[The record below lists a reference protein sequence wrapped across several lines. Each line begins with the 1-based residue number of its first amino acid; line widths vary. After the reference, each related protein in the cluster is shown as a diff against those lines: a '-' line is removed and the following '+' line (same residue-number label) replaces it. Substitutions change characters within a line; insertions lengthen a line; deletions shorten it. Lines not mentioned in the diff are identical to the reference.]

1 MKNFVRLYLV
11 LSCCTLLSGCST
23 ELDSLNDRLD
33 SLEDRIEV
41 LEELC
46 AQINTNIASLQVLV
60 NAVQGNDYITSVTPI
75 VEGED
80 TVGYTITFTKSG
92 PVTIYHGR
100 NGEDGQ
106 DGKDG
111 LNGQDGQDGHTPQI
125 GVAQDTDGLWYWTL
139 DGSWM
144 LDGNG
149 DKIPAQGRDGADGA
163 DGEDGADGANGTD
176 GEDGADG
183 VNGADGADGVTPL
196 LKIEEGYWYVSYDDG
211 ETWTNL
217 GEAQSD
223 GEQSIF
229 ADVTYD
235 EDNVY
240 FELVG
245 GEMLTVPKAVRLELV
260 FEESSGIGCVAGE
273 VIRLPYSLTGAD
285 EGTVVECIGKGDW
298 EAEVEVTDISSG
310 YIVVTAPD
318 PMTDGKVIVLAN
330 SEAGFSDMK
339 VLSFVQGVLSVADDS
354 YELSGD
360 AAIVEVEVTTN
371 LDYTVHIPEDAAS
384 WLSVAQ
390 ETKAAIRTEVLRLA
404 VQEHSFSGQD
414 RSAAVELRYNDT
426 LLMQTILIVQHSKV
440 ITFEDPLVKQM
451 LVESVNPLIDLNGDG
466 EISYEEAGQATA
478 IPDFGFS
485 DITSFNEYR
494 YFASMQETGSFR
506 NSNIANITLPANI
519 QTINTCAF
527 DGCFEL
533 RDMVIPWRV
542 KSIVD
547 WAFNVCRSLESVFI
561 PEGVETIGAGAF
573 QMCYVLKEVVIP
585 ASVTSMG
592 HDVFNDCTGL
602 VKVTFNSPQPPLD
615 TSEGIFRN
623 CTNLK
628 EIVVPRGSLEAYRA
642 VPDFAPYIDLFVE
655 VQAI

>member
-1 MKNFVRLYLV
+1 MMRNLKLLTSIALFIV
-11 LSCCTLLSGCST
+11 LSGCDVT
-23 ELDSLNDRLD
+23 FEDLNRRIDG
-33 SLEDRIEV
+33 LEDRIEA

-111 LNGQDGQDGHTPQI
+111 LNGQDGQDGQDGHTPQI

-163 DGEDGADGANGTD
+163 DGEDGADG
-176 GEDGADG
+176 

-196 LKIEEGYWYVSYDDG
+196 LKIEDGYWYVSYDGG

-217 GEAQSD
+217 GEAQAD

-235 EDNVY
+235 VDNVY
-240 FELVG
+240 FKLVN
-245 GEMLTVPKAVRLELV
+245 GETLTVSKAVRLELV

-440 ITFEDPLVKQM
+440 ITFEDHLVKQM

-466 EISYEEAGQATA
+466 EISYEEAAQTTT
-478 IPDFGFS
+478 IPDFRDS
-485 DITSFNEYR
+485 DITSFNEFK
-494 YFASMQETGSFR
+494 YFTSVTTIGAYSFYH
-506 NSNIANITLPANI
+506 STLAQITLPVNI
-519 QTINTCAF
+519 QTIAISAF
-527 DGCFEL
+527 DGNIEL
-533 RDMVIPWRV
+533 RGIVIPEGV
-542 KSIVD
+542 KGIED
-547 WAFNVCRSLESVFI
+547 WAFNVCRSMESVFI
-561 PEGVETIGAGAF
+561 SEGVETIGNGAF
-573 QMCYVLKEVVIP
+573 QMCDALKEVVIP

-592 HDVFNDCTGL
+592 YDVFNACKNL
-602 VKVTFNSPQPPLD
+602 EKVTFRSVQPPLEIG
-615 TSEGIFRN
+615 EGIFRD
-623 CTNLK
+623 CANLRK
-628 EIVVPRGSLEAYRA
+628 IVVPHGAMEAYSA
-642 VPDFAPYIDLFVE
+642 VSNFAPYIELFVE
-655 VQAI
+655 N

>member
-1 MKNFVRLYLV
+1 MKRLDKIIFI
-11 LSCCTLLSGCST
+11 SCCTLLSGCST

-149 DKIPAQGRDGADGA
+149 DKIPAQGRDGTDGA
-163 DGEDGADGANGTD
+163 DGE
-176 GEDGADG
+176 
-183 VNGADGADGVTPL
+183 DGADGVTPL
-196 LKIEEGYWYVSYDDG
+196 LKIEDGYWYVSYDGG

-217 GEAQSD
+217 GEAQAD

-235 EDNVY
+235 VDNVY
-240 FELVG
+240 FKLVN
-245 GEMLTVPKAVRLELV
+245 GETLTVPKAVRLELV

-285 EGTVVECIGKGDW
+285 EGTVVESIGKGDW

-371 LDYTVHIPEDAAS
+371 LDYTVYIPEDAAS

-466 EISYEEAGQATA
+466 EISYEEAEQATA
-478 IPDFGFS
+478 IPDFGGS
-485 DITSFNEYR
+485 DITSFNEFQ
-494 YFASMQETGSFR
+494 YFASMPESGSFYH
-506 NSNIANITLPANI
+506 SSIANITLPANI
-519 QTINTCAF
+519 LAINSSAF
-527 DGCFEL
+527 DGCPEL
-533 RDMVIPWRV
+533 RDMVIPWKV
-542 KSIVD
+542 KSIGD
-547 WAFNVCRSLESVFI
+547 WAFNVCRSMESVFI
-561 PEGVETIGAGAF
+561 PEGVETIGNGAF
-573 QMCYVLKEVVIP
+573 QMCEALKEVVIP

-592 HDVFNDCTGL
+592 YDVFNACENL
-602 VKVTFNSPQPPLD
+602 EKVTFTSVEPPLEIG
-615 TSEGIFRN
+615 EGIFRN
-623 CTNLK
+623 CSNLK
-628 EIVVPRGSLEAYRA
+628 EIIVPAGGLEIYMS
-642 VPDFAPYIDLFVE
+642 VPNLAPYVDLI
-655 VQAI
+655 VQE

>member
-1 MKNFVRLYLV
+1 MKRLDKIIFIL
-11 LSCCTLLSGCST
+11 CCTLLSGCST

-106 DGKDG
+106 DG
-111 LNGQDGQDGHTPQI
+111 HTPQI

-139 DGSWM
+139 DGNWM

-149 DKIPAQGRDGADGA
+149 DKVPAQGRDGADGA
-163 DGEDGADGANGTD
+163 DG
-176 GEDGADG
+176 
-183 VNGADGADGVTPL
+183 VNGADGVTPL
-196 LKIEEGYWYVSYDDG
+196 LKIEDGYWYVSYDGG

-217 GEAQSD
+217 GEAQAD
-223 GEQSIF
+223 GGQSIF

-235 EDNVY
+235 VDNVY
-240 FELVG
+240 FKLVN
-245 GEMLTVPKAVRLELV
+245 GETLTVPKAVRLELV

-478 IPDFGFS
+478 IPDFGGS
-485 DITSFNEYR
+485 DITGFNEFQ
-494 YFASMQETGSFR
+494 YFASMQETGSFYH
-506 NSNIANITLPANI
+506 SSIANITLPANI
-519 QTINTCAF
+519 LAINSSAF
-527 DGCFEL
+527 DGCPEL
-533 RDMVIPWRV
+533 RDMVIPWKV
-542 KSIVD
+542 KSIGD

-573 QMCYVLKEVVIP
+573 QMCDALKEVVIP
-585 ASVTSMG
+585 ASVISLG
-592 HDVFNDCTGL
+592 YDVFNACENL
-602 VKVTFNSPQPPLD
+602 EKVTFTSVEPPLEIG
-615 TSEGIFRN
+615 EGIFRN
-623 CTNLK
+623 CSNLK
-628 EIVVPRGSLEAYRA
+628 EIIVPAGGLEIYRA
-642 VPDFAPYIDLFVE
+642 VPNLAPYVDLI
-655 VQAI
+655 VQE

>member
-1 MKNFVRLYLV
+1 MKRLDKIIFI
-11 LSCCTLLSGCST
+11 SCCTLLSGCST

-149 DKIPAQGRDGADGA
+149 DKIPAQGRDGTDGA
-163 DGEDGADGANGTD
+163 DGE
-176 GEDGADG
+176 
-183 VNGADGADGVTPL
+183 DGADGVTPL
-196 LKIEEGYWYVSYDDG
+196 LKIEDGYWYVSYDGG

-217 GEAQSD
+217 GEAQAD

-235 EDNVY
+235 VDNVY
-240 FELVG
+240 FKLVN
-245 GEMLTVPKAVRLELV
+245 GETLTVPKAVRLELV

-298 EAEVEVTDISSG
+298 EAEVEVEVTDISSG

-371 LDYTVHIPEDAAS
+371 LDYTVYIPDDAAS

-466 EISYEEAGQATA
+466 EISYEEAEQATA
-478 IPDFGFS
+478 IPDFGGS
-485 DITSFNEYR
+485 DITSFNEFQ
-494 YFASMQETGSFR
+494 YFASMQETGSFYH
-506 NSNIANITLPANI
+506 SSIANITLPANI
-519 QTINTCAF
+519 LAINSSAF
-527 DGCFEL
+527 DGCPEL
-533 RDMVIPWRV
+533 RDMVIPWKV
-542 KSIVD
+542 KSIGD
-547 WAFNVCRSLESVFI
+547 WAFNVCHSMESVFI
-561 PEGVETIGAGAF
+561 PEGVETIGNGAF
-573 QMCYVLKEVVIP
+573 QMCEALKEVVIP

-592 HDVFNDCTGL
+592 YDVFNACENL
-602 VKVTFNSPQPPLD
+602 EKVTFTSVEPPLEIG
-615 TSEGIFRN
+615 EGIFRN
-623 CTNLK
+623 CSNLK
-628 EIVVPRGSLEAYRA
+628 EIIVPAGSLDVYKAMPELISYVDVMRE
-642 VPDFAPYIDLFVE
+642 L
-655 VQAI
+655 

>member
-1 MKNFVRLYLV
+1 MKRLDKIIFI
-11 LSCCTLLSGCST
+11 SCCTLLSGCST

-139 DGSWM
+139 DGNWM

-149 DKIPAQGRDGADGA
+149 NKVPAQGRDGADGA
-163 DGEDGADGANGTD
+163 DGEDGADG
-176 GEDGADG
+176 
-183 VNGADGADGVTPL
+183 VNGADGVTPL
-196 LKIEEGYWYVSYDDG
+196 LKIEDGYWYVSYDGG

-217 GEAQSD
+217 GEAQAD

-235 EDNVY
+235 VDNVY
-240 FELVG
+240 FKLVN
-245 GEMLTVPKAVRLELV
+245 GETLTVPKAVRLELV

-440 ITFEDPLVKQM
+440 ITFEDHLVKQM

-466 EISYEEAGQATA
+466 EISYEEAAQTTT
-478 IPDFGFS
+478 IPDFGGS

-494 YFASMQETGSFR
+494 YFASMQAAGSFH
-506 NSNIANITLPANI
+506 NSSIANITLPANI
-519 QTINTCAF
+519 QAINANAF
-527 DGCFEL
+527 DGCPEL

-542 KSIVD
+542 KSIGD
-547 WAFNVCRSLESVFI
+547 WAFNVCRSMESVFI
-561 PEGVETIGAGAF
+561 PEGVETIGNGAF
-573 QMCYVLKEVVIP
+573 QMCDALKEVVIP
-585 ASVTSMG
+585 ASVISLG
-592 HDVFNDCTGL
+592 YDVFNACENL
-602 VKVTFNSPQPPLD
+602 EKVTFTSVEPPLEIG
-615 TSEGIFRN
+615 EGIFRN
-623 CTNLK
+623 CSNLK
-628 EIVVPRGSLEAYRA
+628 EIIVPAGSLDVYKAMPELISYVDVMRE
-642 VPDFAPYIDLFVE
+642 L
-655 VQAI
+655 

>member
-1 MKNFVRLYLV
+1 MKRLDKIIFIL
-11 LSCCTLLSGCST
+11 CCTLLSGCST

-111 LNGQDGQDGHTPQI
+111 LNGQDGQDGQDGHTPQI

-139 DGSWM
+139 DGNWM

-149 DKIPAQGRDGADGA
+149 NKVLAQGRDGADGA

-183 VNGADGADGVTPL
+183 VNGADGVDGVTPL

-211 ETWTNL
+211 ETWANL

-245 GEMLTVPKAVRLELV
+245 GEMLTVPKAVRLELE
-260 FEESSGIGCVAGE
+260 FEESLDIGCVAGE
-273 VIRLPYSLTGAD
+273 TIRLPYSLTGAD
-285 EGTVVECIGKGDW
+285 EGTVVECIGKGSW

-404 VQEHSFSGQD
+404 VREHSFSGQD

-426 LLMQTILIVQHSKV
+426 LLMKTILIVQHSKV

-466 EISYEEAGQATA
+466 EISYEEAEQATA
-478 IPDFGFS
+478 IPDFGGS
-485 DITSFNEYR
+485 DITSFNEFQ
-494 YFASMQETGSFR
+494 YFASMQETGSFYH
-506 NSNIANITLPANI
+506 SSIANITLPANI
-519 QTINTCAF
+519 LAINSSAF
-527 DGCFEL
+527 DGCPEL
-533 RDMVIPWRV
+533 RDMVIPWKV
-542 KSIVD
+542 KSIGD
-547 WAFNVCRSLESVFI
+547 WAFNVCRSMESVFI
-561 PEGVETIGAGAF
+561 PEGVETIGNGAF
-573 QMCYVLKEVVIP
+573 QMCDALKEVVIP
-585 ASVTSMG
+585 ASVISLG
-592 HDVFNDCTGL
+592 YDVFNACEYL
-602 VKVTFNSPQPPLD
+602 EKVTFTSVEPPLEIG
-615 TSEGIFRN
+615 EGIFRN
-623 CTNLK
+623 CSNLK
-628 EIVVPRGSLEAYRA
+628 EIIVPAGGLEIYRA
-642 VPDFAPYIDLFVE
+642 VPNLAPYVDLI
-655 VQAI
+655 VQE

>member
-149 DKIPAQGRDGADGA
+149 DKIPAQGRDG
-163 DGEDGADGANGTD
+163 TD
-176 GEDGADG
+176 
-183 VNGADGADGVTPL
+183 GADGADGVTPL
-196 LKIEEGYWYVSYDDG
+196 LKIEDGYWYVSYDGG

-217 GEAQSD
+217 GEAQAD

-235 EDNVY
+235 VDNVY
-240 FELVG
+240 FKLVN
-245 GEMLTVPKAVRLELV
+245 GETLTVPKAVRLELV

-384 WLSVAQ
+384 WLSVAR
-390 ETKAAIRTEVLRLA
+390 EKKAAIRTEVLILA

-466 EISYEEAGQATA
+466 EISYEEAEQATV
-478 IPDFGFS
+478 IPDFGGS
-485 DITSFNEYR
+485 DITSFDEFQ
-494 YFASMQETGSFR
+494 YFASMQETGSFYH
-506 NSNIANITLPANI
+506 SSIANITLPANI
-519 QTINTCAF
+519 LAINSSAF
-527 DGCFEL
+527 DGCPEL
-533 RDMVIPWRV
+533 RDMVIPWKV
-542 KSIVD
+542 KSIGD
-547 WAFNVCRSLESVFI
+547 WAFNVCRSMESVFI
-561 PEGVETIGAGAF
+561 PEGVETIGNGAF
-573 QMCYVLKEVVIP
+573 QMCDALKEVVIP
-585 ASVTSMG
+585 ASVISLG
-592 HDVFNDCTGL
+592 YDVFNACENL
-602 VKVTFNSPQPPLD
+602 EKVTFTSVESPLEIG
-615 TSEGIFRN
+615 EGIFRN
-623 CTNLK
+623 CSNLK
-628 EIVVPRGSLEAYRA
+628 EIIVPAGGLEIYRA
-642 VPDFAPYIDLFVE
+642 VPNLAPYVDLI
-655 VQAI
+655 VQE

>member
-1 MKNFVRLYLV
+1 MKRLDKIIFI
-11 LSCCTLLSGCST
+11 SCCTLLSGCST

-111 LNGQDGQDGHTPQI
+111 LNGQNGQDGHTPQI

-139 DGSWM
+139 DGNWM

-149 DKIPAQGRDGADGA
+149 NKVPAQGRNGAD
-163 DGEDGADGANGTD
+163 GTD
-176 GEDGADG
+176 GE
-183 VNGADGADGVTPL
+183 DGADGVTPL
-196 LKIEEGYWYVSYDDG
+196 LKIEEGYWYVSYDGG

-217 GEAQSD
+217 GEAQAD

-235 EDNVY
+235 VDNVY
-240 FELVG
+240 FKLVN
-245 GEMLTVPKAVRLELV
+245 GETLTVPKAVRLELV

-360 AAIVEVEVTTN
+360 ADIVEVEVTTN

-426 LLMQTILIVQHSKV
+426 LLMKTILIVQHSKV

-466 EISYEEAGQATA
+466 EISYEEAEQATA
-478 IPDFGFS
+478 IPDFGGS
-485 DITSFNEYR
+485 DITSFNEFQ
-494 YFASMQETGSFR
+494 YFASMQETGSFYH
-506 NSNIANITLPANI
+506 SSIANITLPANI
-519 QTINTCAF
+519 LAINSSAF
-527 DGCFEL
+527 DGCPEL
-533 RDMVIPWRV
+533 RDMVIPWKV
-542 KSIVD
+542 KSIGD
-547 WAFNVCRSLESVFI
+547 WAFNVCRSMESVFI
-561 PEGVETIGAGAF
+561 PEGVETIGNGAF
-573 QMCYVLKEVVIP
+573 QMCDALKEVVIP
-585 ASVTSMG
+585 ASVISLG
-592 HDVFNDCTGL
+592 YDVFNACENL
-602 VKVTFNSPQPPLD
+602 EKVTFTSVEPPLEIG
-615 TSEGIFRN
+615 EGIFRN
-623 CTNLK
+623 CSNLK
-628 EIVVPRGSLEAYRA
+628 EIIVPAGGLEIYRA
-642 VPDFAPYIDLFVE
+642 VPKLAPYVDLI
-655 VQAI
+655 VQE